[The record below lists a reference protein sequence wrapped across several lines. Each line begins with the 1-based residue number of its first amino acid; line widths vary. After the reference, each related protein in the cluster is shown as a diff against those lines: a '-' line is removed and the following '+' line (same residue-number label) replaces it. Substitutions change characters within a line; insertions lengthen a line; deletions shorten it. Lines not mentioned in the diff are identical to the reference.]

1 MNNKIAILGAGESGV
16 GAAILAK
23 KQGFEVFVSDS
34 GTIKSNY
41 KQDLIEHQIEFEEGT
56 HTYDK
61 IMNAK
66 EIIKSPGIP
75 DKVQVIK
82 EAKYRKIPI
91 ISEIEFAGR
100 YTKATKICIT
110 GTNGKTTTT
119 LLTYHILK
127 NGGLNVGLAGN
138 VGYSFA
144 RQVAEKNYDYYVIE
158 LSSFQLDNMYEFK
171 AEIAVLLNI
180 TPDHLDRY
188 DYDYNKYIDSKYR
201 IVQNLTEDDYFI
213 FSSDELDIVEGLLTR
228 KFVSFC
234 CPISTQAVH
243 ETGGAFI
250 EGDDFVLKT
259 GTTIF
264 KMKKDEL
271 ALKGLHNTTNSLA
284 AGVVAKILDIKK
296 ETIRE
301 SLANFKGVEHRLE
314 NFLTIRGV
322 QFINDS
328 KATNVN
334 AVWYAL
340 ECMQTNVVLILGGI
354 DKGNYWEDLLDLIK
368 SKVKAIV
375 ALGVDNSPII
385 EAYGGVVEIIET
397 KNMND
402 AVKSA
407 FLLANSGDTVL
418 LSPACA
424 SFDLFKNYE
433 DRGLQFKEAVRN
445 L

>member
-1 MNNKIAILGAGESGV
+1 MNNKIAILGAGESGI

-23 KQGFEVFVSDS
+23 KQGFEVFVSDF
-34 GTIKSNY
+34 GTIKPKY
-41 KQDLIEHQIEFEEGT
+41 KQDLISYEIEFEEGK
-56 HTYDK
+56 HNFDK
-61 IMNAK
+61 ILNAN

-75 DKVQVIK
+75 DKVEIIK
-82 EAKYRKIPI
+82 LAKAKNIKI
-91 ISEIEFAGR
+91 ISEIEFASR
-100 YTKATKICIT
+100 YTRATKICIT

-127 NGGLNVGLAGN
+127 NAGFNVGLAGN
-138 VGYSFA
+138 VGQSFA
-144 RQVAEKNYDYYVIE
+144 RQVAENEFDYYVLE

-188 DYDYNKYIDSKYR
+188 NYELQNYINSKFR
-201 IVQNLTEDDYFI
+201 ITQNQTASDCFI
-213 FSSDELDIVEGLLTR
+213 YCSNDFETVNNLKTQNINYQIYP
-228 KFVSFC
+228 VSVKE
-234 CPISTQAVH
+234 IH
-243 ETGGAFI
+243 ETVGAYI
-250 EGDDFVLKT
+250 LNNELVIKT
-259 GTTIF
+259 QNNIF
-264 KMKKDEL
+264 KMKKEEL
-271 ALKGLHNTTNSLA
+271 SLKGQHNTTNSLA
-284 AGVVAKILDIKK
+284 AGLVANILDIKK

-301 SLANFKGVEHRLE
+301 SLSNFKGVEHRLE

-322 QFINDS
+322 QFVNDS

-340 ECMQTNVVLILGGI
+340 ECMKTDVVLILGGI
-354 DKGNYWEDLLDLIK
+354 DKGNNYNEIMSLVK
-368 SKVKAIV
+368 QKVKVIIAMG
-375 ALGVDNSPII
+375 LDNKPII
-385 EAYGGVVEIIET
+385 EAFGGVVEIIET
-397 KNMND
+397 NNIND

-407 FLLANSGDTVL
+407 FYSASSGSTVL

-433 DRGLQFKEAVRN
+433 DRGNQFKEAVRN